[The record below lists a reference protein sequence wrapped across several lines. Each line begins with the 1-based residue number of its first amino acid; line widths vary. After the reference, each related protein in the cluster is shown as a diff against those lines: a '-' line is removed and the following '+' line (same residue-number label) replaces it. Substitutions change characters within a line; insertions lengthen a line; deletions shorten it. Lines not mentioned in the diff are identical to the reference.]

1 MKFTR
6 ILFVVSMILLQAGIS
21 YYLSFQTIAL
31 LIVLWI
37 VIKHCKGLNL
47 KPQDF
52 FAFILFVVFAMFTAF
67 QAPDVISSNSDNFLF
82 TMLALVFYSAI
93 IFFMPL
99 LVFSNTLRIFWF
111 FHKVSKWLIISL
123 VGILILS
130 ESGIIPTL
138 NRQAMRLQNASL
150 ITNSTDVNSIEENIK
165 MNLSFDLS
173 ERIDI
178 FYGEPSFFV
187 LILFASLSSF
197 MISKK
202 AIKEFKFLGSDKILI
217 SEDRYILILAIMAML
232 YVQSLSSVIYSAIL
246 IYFLFKGQLIKKKL
260 LYKNITI
267 IALLVFTFSY
277 FIYDY
282 LLSRLVEG
290 SGLSFYQ
297 RFGWVVDLDIITI
310 FTGLKNSNLLV
321 DGGIH
326 NGLIYILLI
335 AGIGGVFYIFRLL
348 RNVYFRANKLE
359 YGFLAVLV
367 VLAIIMQNG
376 AILSINKIVISS
388 LILLPLACTENVL
401 KKNK

>member
-1 MKFTR
+1 MSFTR
-6 ILFVVSMILLQAGIS
+6 ALFVISMILLQVGFS
-21 YYLSFQTIAL
+21 YYVSFQTIAL
-31 LIVLWI
+31 LIVFCL
-37 VIKHCKGLNL
+37 VIKYFKKLNF
-47 KPQDF
+47 KTQDF
-52 FAFILFVVFAMFTAF
+52 LAFILFVVLAIITAI
-67 QAPDVISSNSDNFLF
+67 QAPNVVSPNSDNLFL
-82 TMLALVFYSAI
+82 TMFALVFYSGL

-99 LVFSNTLRIFWF
+99 LIFSNPLRIFLF

-123 VGILILS
+123 LGLLILS
-130 ESGIIPTL
+130 ESGIISTL
-138 NRQAMRLQNASL
+138 NRQAMRLQNANL
-150 ITNSTDVNSIEENIK
+150 ISNSSDLDSIIETMALNSTLDVS
-165 MNLSFDLS
+165 L
-173 ERIDI
+173 RIDL
-178 FYGEPSFFV
+178 FYGEPSFFI
-187 LILFASLSSF
+187 LILFTSLSCF
-197 MISKK
+197 IITKK
-202 AIKEFKFLGSDKILI
+202 GIKKFQFLGSDKILI
-217 SEDRYILILAIMAML
+217 YEDRLLTILAIMAML

>member
-260 LYKNITI
+260 LFRNI
-267 IALLVFTFSY
+267 AVLAVFAFTFSY
-277 FIYDY
+277 FMYDY
-282 LLSRLVEG
+282 LLSRLSEG

-297 RFGWVVDLDIITI
+297 RFGWVVDLDVITI

-321 DGGIH
+321 SGGIH
-326 NGLIYILLI
+326 NGLIYIMLI
-335 AGIGGVFYIFRLL
+335 SGIGGVYYIYRLL
-348 RNVYFRANKLE
+348 RNVYFLANKLG
-359 YGFLAVLV
+359 YGFFGVFV
-367 VLAIIMQNG
+367 MLAIIMQNG
-376 AILSINKIVISS
+376 AILSINKIVIAS
-388 LILLPLACTENVL
+388 LILLPLACTVNIL
-401 KKNK
+401 KNNK